1 MWFGSGFR
9 ETPSTPAQGQPSV
22 SSASPASAAPAPR
35 GSRIPV
41 ATALVRQ
48 GDFPVE
54 LRAVGAVEASA
65 TVNVKSIIGGELVGV
80 HFVDGQDV
88 VQGQRLFTIDPRPH
102 EAALREA
109 KARLDRNAALLHKA
123 EEDYRRYEELLSQGI
138 VSREQFDQI
147 FSNLASLKASVRA
160 DEASVES
167 ARVQL
172 DYAFIRSPIAGRAGR
187 LRAHRGNV
195 IKANADDHLVDI
207 VAMEPVHVSFAVPE
221 ERLAEVLRAMRAG
234 GVPVRALPA
243 ESGAAFEEGRLFFV
257 DNLVDRKTG
266 TITLKA
272 EFKNENR
279 MLWPGQFASVSVRLG
294 NVAGAFIAP
303 ARAVQTG
310 LDSQYAWVVDESGAA
325 QVRTVVTGL
334 SSENETVIVSGLSAG
349 ERVITDGQLRLTPGA
364 AVDVRDERPAP
375 DSGPGRDALAGSAS

>member
-1 MWFGSGFR
+1 M
-9 ETPSTPAQGQPSV
+9 
-22 SSASPASAAPAPR
+22 
-35 GSRIPV
+35 PV
-41 ATALVRQ
+41 TTALVRQ
-48 GDFPVE
+48 GDFPIE

-80 HFVDGQDV
+80 HFEEGQDV
-88 VQGQRLFTIDPRPH
+88 GKGQLLFTIDPRPH

-147 FSNLASLKASVRA
+147 FSTLASLKASVRA

-172 DYAFIRSPIAGRAGR
+172 DYAFIHAPIAGRAGR
-187 LRAHRGNV
+187 LRAHKGNI
-195 IKANADDHLVDI
+195 IKANADDPLVDV

-221 ERLAEVLRAMRAG
+221 ERLAEVLRAMRTG
-234 GVPVRALPA
+234 EVSVIALPA
-243 ESGAAFEEGRLFFV
+243 ARGASPEVGRLFFV
-257 DNLVDRKTG
+257 DNLVDRQTG

-272 EFKNENR
+272 EFRNENR

-294 NVAGAFIAP
+294 EVRDALIAP

-310 LDSQYAWVVDESGAA
+310 LDNQYVWVVDASGVA
-325 QVRTVVTGL
+325 QIKTVVTGL
-334 SSENETVIVSGLSAG
+334 SSENETVLVSGVSVG
-349 ERVITDGQLRLTPGA
+349 ERVVTDGQLRLTPGA
-364 AVDVRDERPAP
+364 AVDVRDEAPAP
-375 DSGPGRDALAGSAS
+375 DFAPEPGASAGSAS